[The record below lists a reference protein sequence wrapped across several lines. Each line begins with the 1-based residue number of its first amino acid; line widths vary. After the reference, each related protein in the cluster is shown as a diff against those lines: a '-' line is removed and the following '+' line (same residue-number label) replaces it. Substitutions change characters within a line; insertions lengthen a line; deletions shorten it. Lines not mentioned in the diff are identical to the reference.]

1 MLKHSLGIIETN
13 SLSSAVEIAQLMVDN
28 FEVSLA
34 NVRQLLNGYTTVFIK
49 GELGVVQQAI
59 DFAAGHCNEKNS
71 LVAKS
76 VIAMPHDDL
85 FNFIDGDK
93 DE

>member
-1 MLKHSLGIIETN
+1 MLKQSLGIIETN
-13 SLSSAVEIAQLMVDN
+13 SLSSAVEIAHLMVNN

-49 GELGVVQQAI
+49 GELGAVQQAI
-59 DFAAGHCNEKNS
+59 DFGAGVCNEKNS

-76 VIAMPHDDL
+76 VIAMPHEEL
-85 FNFIDGDK
+85 FNFIEGTK

>member
-1 MLKHSLGIIETN
+1 MLKQSLGIIETN
-13 SLSSAVEIAQLMVDN
+13 SLSSAIEIAHLMADKY
-28 FEVSLA
+28 EVIIS

-49 GELGVVQQAI
+49 GELGAVQQAI
-59 DFAAGHCNEKNS
+59 DFGAGHCSEKNS

-76 VIAMPHDDL
+76 VIALPHQDL
-85 FNFIDGDK
+85 FNFIDGEK

>member
-1 MLKHSLGIIETN
+1 MLKQSLGIIETN
-13 SLSSAVEIAQLMVDN
+13 SLSSAVEIAQLMVDK

-49 GELGVVQQAI
+49 GELGAVQQAI
-59 DFAAGHCNEKNS
+59 DFGAGHCNDKNT

-76 VIAMPHDDL
+76 VIASPHDEL
-85 FNFIDGDK
+85 FNFIEGER